1 MVIAGNCASICS
13 TGHHW
18 ALVIRPGAPALLGT
32 QIRREVVVE
41 ESDFLPGGMMYRL
54 RNPSVDEWVHH
65 SLLTPMAGRTGL
77 ALLNLFDGQSE
88 PVGANL
94 PWYVDRVIQ
103 FFNAEGE

>member
-1 MVIAGNCASICS
+1 MVNAGNCASIGS

-32 QIRREVVVE
+32 RIRREVVVE

-54 RNPSVDEWVHH
+54 RNPSADEWVHH

>member
-1 MVIAGNCASICS
+1 MVNAGNCASIGS